1 MNPEQGN
8 HYFTRSQGK
17 YPPQPYRPPVIVKRC
32 EMNLKSEEDRLFG
45 PRVVERYIDSV
56 VFGKIKL
63 E

>member
-1 MNPEQGN
+1 MDPAQGHN
-8 HYFTRSQGK
+8 YFTRSQGK
-17 YPPQPYRPPVIVKRC
+17 VREQPYRPPIMVKRC

-56 VFGKIKL
+56 VFGKLKL